1 MRVVIGLGTNLGDRL
16 TTLREAVRRIGLL
29 GDVAA
34 RSHVYETAPIGPEQP
49 DFLNAAVLV
58 EWRGTPLDLLDALRR
73 IEAEL
78 GRDREK
84 EMRWGPRTMDLDIL
98 WIEGLVVD
106 GPRLSVPHPRVHE
119 RAFALMPLLDV
130 APEATDP
137 RTNERYTV
145 PGGQS
150 VTRSNLTL

>member
-1 MRVVIGLGTNLGDRL
+1 MLVVIGLGTNLGDRL
-16 TTLREAVRRIGLL
+16 ATMHEAVRRIASL
-29 GDVAA
+29 GGVIA

-58 EWRGTPLDLLDALRR
+58 EWRGSAVDLLDELRR
-73 IEAEL
+73 IEAAL

-84 EMRWGPRTMDLDIL
+84 ELRWGPRTMDLDVL

-106 GPRLSVPHPRVHE
+106 EPRLSVPHPRVHE
-119 RAFALMPLLDV
+119 RAFALLPLLDV

-145 PGGQS
+145 PEGQT
-150 VTRSNLTL
+150 VRRSNLVL